1 MPAVPLDVALLHANR
16 ADQRGNAQYLGPDW
30 YFDDIFAM
38 AAQRTFVSC
47 ERVVASDD
55 FLTEGSEQTIK
66 ISRLW
71 TDGVIEAP
79 LGAHFTHCVPD
90 YQRDEGIQRA
100 YAASAKDSDA
110 WAAFRAEWV
119 DLPEPEYR
127 ERARASLA
135 GPA

>member
-1 MPAVPLDVALLHANR
+1 MLHANR

-30 YFDDIFAM
+30 YFDDVFAM

-47 ERVVASDD
+47 ERVVESDD
-55 FLTEGSEQTIK
+55 FLAAGSEQTIK

-71 TDGVIEAP
+71 TDGVVEAP

-90 YQRDEGIQRA
+90 YERDEAIQRA
-100 YAASAKDSDA
+100 YAASAKDADA

-119 DLPEPEYR
+119 DVPEADYR

-135 GPA
+135 GGS